1 MKILLCCV
9 AGVTSTLF
17 SSRLKDAASR
27 KRVEATIWSASE
39 VAVEYS
45 IDLADVVLVEPQ
57 LRSSYEK
64 IKVLG
69 NGKPVILISE
79 DDFKNFNAQK
89 IFEMA
94 YDAVENTL

>member
-17 SSRLKDAASR
+17 SSKLKDAASR
-27 KRVEATIWSASE
+27 KRVDATVWSASE

-45 IDLADVVLVEPQ
+45 INLADVVLVEPQ

-64 IKVLG
+64 IKALDPS
-69 NGKPVILISE
+69 KPVLLISNE
-79 DDFKNFNAQK
+79 DFKNFNALK

-94 YDAVENTL
+94 YDACNK

>member
-17 SSRLKDAASR
+17 SSKLKDAASR
-27 KRVEATIWSASE
+27 KRVDATVWSASE
-39 VAVEYS
+39 FAVEYS
-45 IDLADVVLVEPQ
+45 INLADVVLVEPQ

-64 IKVLG
+64 IKALDPE
-69 NGKPVILISE
+69 KPVILISE
-79 DDFKNFNAQK
+79 EDFKNFNAIK

-94 YDAVENTL
+94 YDAVNK

>member
-17 SSRLKDAASR
+17 SSKLKDAASR
-27 KRVEATIWSASE
+27 KRVDATVWSASE

-45 IDLADVVLVEPQ
+45 IGLADVVLVEPQ

-64 IKVLG
+64 IKD
-69 NGKPVILISE
+69 E
-79 DDFKNFNAQK
+79 DFKNFNALK

-94 YDAVENTL
+94 YDACHK

>member
-17 SSRLKDAASR
+17 SSKLKDAASR
-27 KRVEATIWSASE
+27 KRVDATVWSASE

-45 IDLADVVLVEPQ
+45 IGLADVVLVEPQ

-64 IKVLG
+64 IKALDP
-69 NGKPVILISE
+69 NKPVLLISDE
-79 DDFKNFNAQK
+79 DFKNFNALK

-94 YDAVENTL
+94 YDACHK

>member
-17 SSRLKDAASR
+17 STRLKDAASR
-27 KRVEATIWSASE
+27 KRVDATVWSASE

-45 IDLADVVLVEPQ
+45 INLADVVLVEPQ

-64 IKVLG
+64 IKAMDPT
-69 NGKPVILISE
+69 KPVILISE

-89 IFEMA
+89 IFDMA
-94 YDAVENTL
+94 LEAYNK

>member
-17 SSRLKDAASR
+17 SSKLKDAASR
-27 KRVEATIWSASE
+27 KRVDATVWSASE

-45 IDLADVVLVEPQ
+45 INLADVVLVEPQ

-64 IKVLG
+64 IKALDPE
-69 NGKPVILISE
+69 KPVILISE
-79 DDFKNFNAQK
+79 EDFKNFNAIK

-94 YDAVENTL
+94 YDAVNK

>member
-27 KRVEATIWSASE
+27 KRVDATVWSASE

-45 IDLADVVLVEPQ
+45 INLADVVLVEPQ

-64 IKVLG
+64 IKALDPS
-69 NGKPVILISE
+69 KPVILISD

-89 IFEMA
+89 IFDMA
-94 YDAVENTL
+94 LEAYNK

>member
-17 SSRLKDAASR
+17 SSKLKDAASR
-27 KRVEATIWSASE
+27 KRVDATVWSASE

-45 IDLADVVLVEPQ
+45 INLADVVLVEPQ

-64 IKVLG
+64 IKALDPS
-69 NGKPVILISE
+69 KPVLLISDE
-79 DDFKNFNAQK
+79 DFKNFNALK

-94 YDAVENTL
+94 YDACNK

>member
-17 SSRLKDAASR
+17 SSKLKDAASR
-27 KRVEATIWSASE
+27 KRVDATVWSASE

-45 IDLADVVLVEPQ
+45 INLADVVLVEPQ

-64 IKVLG
+64 IKALDPE
-69 NGKPVILISE
+69 KPVILISE
-79 DDFKNFNAQK
+79 EDFKNFNAIN
-89 IFEMA
+89 IF
-94 YDAVENTL
+94 

>member
-17 SSRLKDAASR
+17 SSKLKDAASR
-27 KRVEATIWSASE
+27 KRVDATVWSASSA
-39 VAVEYS
+39 AVEYS
-45 IDLADVVLVEPQ
+45 INLADVVLVEPQ

-64 IKVLG
+64 IKALDP
-69 NGKPVILISE
+69 NKPVILISE

-89 IFEMA
+89 IFDMA
-94 YDAVENTL
+94 LEAYNK

>member
-17 SSRLKDAASR
+17 SSKLKDAASR
-27 KRVEATIWSASE
+27 KRVDATVWSASE

-45 IDLADVVLVEPQ
+45 IGLADVVLVEPQ

-64 IKVLG
+64 IKALDP
-69 NGKPVILISE
+69 NKPVLLISDE
-79 DDFKNFNAQK
+79 AFKNFNALK

-94 YDAVENTL
+94 YDACHK

>member
-27 KRVEATIWSASE
+27 RRVDATVWSASQ

-45 IDLADVVLVEPQ
+45 IELADVVLVEPQ
-57 LRSSYEK
+57 LRSSLEK
-64 IKVLG
+64 IQALDPNK
-69 NGKPVILISE
+69 KVILIDE
-79 DDFKNFNAQK
+79 EDFKTFNAQK
-89 IFEMA
+89 IFDIA
-94 YDAVENTL
+94 YEAYTK

>member
-17 SSRLKDAASR
+17 SSKLKDAAAR
-27 KRVEATIWSASE
+27 KRVDATIWSASE

-45 IDLADVVLVEPQ
+45 IGLADVVLVEPQ

-64 IKVLG
+64 IKALDPS
-69 NGKPVILISE
+69 KPVILISDE
-79 DDFKNFNAQK
+79 DFKNFNAPK
-89 IFEMA
+89 LFDIAAEA
-94 YDAVENTL
+94 YQNNK

>member
-27 KRVEATIWSASE
+27 KRVDATVWSASE

-45 IDLADVVLVEPQ
+45 INLADVVLVEPQ

-64 IKVLG
+64 IKALDP
-69 NGKPVILISE
+69 NKPVILISD

-89 IFEMA
+89 IFDMA
-94 YDAVENTL
+94 FEAYNK

>member
-17 SSRLKDAASR
+17 SSKLKDAASR
-27 KRVEATIWSASE
+27 KRVDATVWSASE

-45 IDLADVVLVEPQ
+45 INLADVVVVEPQ

-64 IKVLG
+64 IKALDPE
-69 NGKPVILISE
+69 KPVILISE
-79 DDFKNFNAQK
+79 EDFKNFNAIK

-94 YDAVENTL
+94 YDAVNK

>member
-17 SSRLKDAASR
+17 SSKLKDAASR
-27 KRVEATIWSASE
+27 KRVDATVWSASE

-45 IDLADVVLVEPQ
+45 KDLADVILVEPQ

-64 IKVLG
+64 IKEMAP
-69 NGKPVILISE
+69 NKPVILIDE
-79 DDFKNFNAQK
+79 EDFKNFNAQK
-89 IFEMA
+89 IFNVA
-94 YDAVENTL
+94 YEAYNK

>member
-27 KRVEATIWSASE
+27 RRVDATVWSASQ

-45 IDLADVVLVEPQ
+45 IELADVVLVEPQ
-57 LRSSYEK
+57 LRSALEK
-64 IKVLG
+64 IQALDPNK
-69 NGKPVILISE
+69 KVILIDE
-79 DDFKNFNAQK
+79 EDFKTFNAQK
-89 IFEMA
+89 IFDIA
-94 YDAVENTL
+94 YEAYTK

>member
-17 SSRLKDAASR
+17 SSKLKDAASR
-27 KRVEATIWSASE
+27 KRVDATVWSASE

-45 IDLADVVLVEPQ
+45 IELADVVLVEPQ

-64 IKVLG
+64 IKALDP
-69 NGKPVILISE
+69 NKPVILISE
-79 DDFKNFNAQK
+79 EDFKNFNAIK

-94 YDAVENTL
+94 YEACNK

>member
-17 SSRLKDAASR
+17 SSKLKDAASR
-27 KRVEATIWSASE
+27 KRVDATVWSASE
-39 VAVEYS
+39 VDVEYS
-45 IDLADVVLVEPQ
+45 IGLADVVLVEPQ

-64 IKVLG
+64 IKALDT
-69 NGKPVILISE
+69 NKPVLLISDE
-79 DDFKNFNAQK
+79 DFKNFNALK

-94 YDAVENTL
+94 YDACHK

>member
-27 KRVEATIWSASE
+27 RRVDATVWSASQ

-45 IDLADVVLVEPQ
+45 IELADVVLVEPQ
-57 LRSSYEK
+57 LRSAYEK
-64 IKVLG
+64 IQALDPNK
-69 NGKPVILISE
+69 KVILIDEE
-79 DDFKNFNAQK
+79 DFRTFNAQK
-89 IFEMA
+89 IFDIA
-94 YDAVENTL
+94 YEAYTK